1 MKVIIDAILYMYTH
15 ITTGSDRDYVT
26 LTFKV
31 IRGHL
36 RSFEFTDG
44 QTLTTTSWDA
54 IVCMKT
60 YVIDTS
66 YICCVSLTLEV
77 IRGRWRSNLD
87 HRKSNLDNNT
97 QGCNFWQVYSYYYLK
112 QHNLYEFDLKNH

>member
-15 ITTGSDRDYVT
+15 ITTGSDIDYVT

-36 RSFEFTDG
+36 RSFEFNDG
-44 QTLTTTSWDA
+44 QTLTTTSWDV

-66 YICCVSLTLEV
+66 
-77 IRGRWRSNLD
+77 
-87 HRKSNLDNNT
+87 
-97 QGCNFWQVYSYYYLK
+97 
-112 QHNLYEFDLKNH
+112 